1 MTLIFPIIENINTNS
16 KSVSKLNIQCV
27 ISEYFVDDE
36 KYQMAN
42 APKGDVTNKHALNW
56 NFIFTK
62 NQLQQ
67 VKILRLSFF
76 EFE

>member
-56 NFIFTK
+56 NFIYTK
-62 NQLQQ
+62 YQLQQ
-67 VKILRLSFF
+67 VKCVARPCFKA
-76 EFE
+76 

>member
-36 KYQMAN
+36 KYQIAN
-42 APKGDVTNKHALNW
+42 AL
-56 NFIFTK
+56 
-62 NQLQQ
+62 
-67 VKILRLSFF
+67 
-76 EFE
+76 